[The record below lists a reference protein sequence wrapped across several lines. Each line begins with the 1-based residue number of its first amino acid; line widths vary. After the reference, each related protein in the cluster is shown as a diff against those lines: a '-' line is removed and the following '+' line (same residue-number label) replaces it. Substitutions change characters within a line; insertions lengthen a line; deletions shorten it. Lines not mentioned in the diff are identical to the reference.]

1 MDLNKYLLISHKL
14 QLQQM
19 KNKFSLQQSNME
31 HRSCLSFPADK
42 TAEFCYTHT
51 KEEKYWEMQPTEV
64 HFIFIL

>member
-31 HRSCLSFPADK
+31 HRSCLSFPADN
-42 TAEFCYTHT
+42 TAEFCYTH
-51 KEEKYWEMQPTEV
+51 EKRK
-64 HFIFIL
+64 ILGNATN